1 MNDKKISVL
10 MSVYNNQDSL
20 ERAINGILNQTY
32 DNIEL
37 LIMDDCSTDNSAYIL
52 DSFSEQKNVKIFK
65 NISNLGLT
73 KSLKIFC

>member
-1 MNDKKISVL
+1 

-52 DSFSEQKNVKIFK
+52 DSFSEQKMLRF
-65 NISNLGLT
+65 
-73 KSLKIFC
+73 LKIYLI